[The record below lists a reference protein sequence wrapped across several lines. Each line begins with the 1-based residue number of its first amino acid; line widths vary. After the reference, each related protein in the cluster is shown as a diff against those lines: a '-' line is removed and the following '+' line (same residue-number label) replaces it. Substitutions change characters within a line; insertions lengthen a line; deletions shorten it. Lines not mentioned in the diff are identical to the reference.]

1 MLVGAFQRYRM
12 RLELFSFEEYLGCG
26 VKATTCFSHTTRSG
40 PHVFLDLASTVG
52 PCVFIQVFPRYN
64 FRRMFKTWDIRQ
76 GTLLPALGPFGC
88 LKNMKLLKSS
98 GSPGLD
104 FKLVALRPALTLSFA
119 FLHVFLKIVHI
130 FTKHLKRNS
139 KSGRFATSG
148 SMIAL
153 LFYIA
158 IHIFL

>member
-1 MLVGAFQRYRM
+1 MVSKQGHFPR
-12 RLELFSFEEYLGCG
+12 
-26 VKATTCFSHTTRSG
+26 TRSG

-52 PCVFIQVFPRYN
+52 HCIFIQVFPRYN
-64 FRRMFKTWDIRQ
+64 FRRMFKKWDIRHV
-76 GTLLPALGPFGC
+76 TLLPALGPFGC
-88 LKNMKLLKSS
+88 LNMKLLKSS
-98 GSPGLD
+98 GSPGPD
-104 FKLVALRPALTLSFA
+104 FKLAALWAGIDFFLRVFA
-119 FLHVFLKIVHI
+119 RFFLKIVHI

-139 KSGRFATSG
+139 KSGRFAPSG

>member
-64 FRRMFKTWDIRQ
+64 FRRMFKKWDIRHV
-76 GTLLPALGPFGC
+76 TLLPALGPFGC
-88 LKNMKLLKSS
+88 LNMKLLKSS
-98 GSPGLD
+98 GSPGPD
-104 FKLVALRPALTLSFA
+104 FKLAALWAGIDFFLRVFA
-119 FLHVFLKIVHI
+119 RFSDNCAHFYKTSKTELKI
-130 FTKHLKRNS
+130 
-139 KSGRFATSG
+139 
-148 SMIAL
+148 
-153 LFYIA
+153 
-158 IHIFL
+158 